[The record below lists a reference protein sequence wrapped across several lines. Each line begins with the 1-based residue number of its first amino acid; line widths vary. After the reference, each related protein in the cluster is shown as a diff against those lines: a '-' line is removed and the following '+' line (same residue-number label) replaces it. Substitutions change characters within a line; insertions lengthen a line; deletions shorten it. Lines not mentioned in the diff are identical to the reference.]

1 MTNCVTDTGMPVKAV
16 MVPTDCDG
24 GKSRL
29 ELYVDMVQ
37 GKIDSYWKM
46 MDYTFS
52 DPPHVTIDVGRK
64 YARVVKNDGLNG
76 SQSVHTFVDMDNG
89 NILKGSW
96 KAPVKNGVRGNIFD
110 TDLGASVVN
119 DHGAIYLNRSSRAR
133 LITV

>member
-1 MTNCVTDTGMPVKAV
+1 MSNVRAV
-16 MVPTDCDG
+16 MVPTDCDD

-37 GKIDSYWKM
+37 GKIDHYWKM
-46 MDYTFS
+46 MEFTFAE
-52 DPPHVTIDVGRK
+52 PPYVTIDVGRR
-64 YARVVKNDGLNG
+64 YARVVKNDSLNG
-76 SQSVHTFVDMDNG
+76 GRSVHTFVDLDNG
-89 NILKGSW
+89 NILKGNW

>member
-1 MTNCVTDTGMPVKAV
+1 MSNVKAV
-16 MVPTDCDG
+16 MVPTDCDD

-37 GKIDSYWKM
+37 GKIDTYWKVM
-46 MDYTFS
+46 EFTFS
-52 DPPHVTIDVGRK
+52 DPPHVTVDVGRR

-76 SQSVHTFVDMDNG
+76 GQSVHTFVDLDNG
-89 NILKGSW
+89 NILKGNW

-119 DHGAIYLNRSSRAR
+119 DHGAIYLR
-133 LITV
+133 